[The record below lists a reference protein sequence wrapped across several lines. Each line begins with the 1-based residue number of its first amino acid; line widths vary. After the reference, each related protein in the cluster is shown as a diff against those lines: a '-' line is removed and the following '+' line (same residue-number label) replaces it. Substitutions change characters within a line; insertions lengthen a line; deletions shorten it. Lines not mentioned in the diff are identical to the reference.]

1 MFKNRLFLCG
11 MFAGLGVMSG
21 LSASPG
27 GQEVIGELGGIPMHR
42 IAVETRAHAAVE
54 VKIDGQVTESVWQ
67 GLATYDNMIVAVPG
81 TGEPGSYPTDIRV
94 FATEKGFFVSA
105 VMQQPVASLVKRL
118 TPRDQFIDRDTF
130 GFTLDTTGNG
140 LFAYWFIV
148 ALGDAH

>member
-1 MFKNRLFLCG
+1 M
-11 MFAGLGVMSG
+11 
-21 LSASPG
+21 
-27 GQEVIGELGGIPMHR
+27 QR
-42 IAVETRAHAAVE
+42 IAGETRAHGAVE

-148 ALGDAH
+148 ALGDAVMDGKVLPERRYTSDWDGPWIGKSAITDNGWSV